1 MAMSMEVVEFVP
13 GAATEPPRAQ
23 NGDRIST
30 APPVRGRELLCLAA
44 IVALADVAIYR
55 GEGFA
60 GYSLLFGL
68 TPLLLYFGV
77 ARRTA
82 NPSLRI
88 VIPLLVLL
96 ALRLLWCG
104 NWLAVSLGFGL
115 LACAAM
121 GLSGLRPYVFE
132 TVVFVSQ
139 AIPAGLAALFR
150 YAESCTR
157 WRGAEKR
164 RNWLAIIIPAAA
176 LLIFSTIFILANPDL
191 LTRVSE
197 GLRQAAETLRQWL
210 ADFAPGPL
218 EVCFWIAVAWI
229 ASGLLRPLITAAL
242 GDERVT
248 GEPAGEAQ
256 RLAPA
261 PLYEVFRNT
270 LAAVVVLFAAYLAF
284 EFATM
289 WTREFPPGALSGYCH
304 QGAAWLT
311 VALALATMILSVVF
325 QGQTLRDPRL
335 AVLRRWGAVWSIENF
350 VLAFAVVHRMSIY
363 ADFNGMTRMRTVGLL
378 GITAVVAGFVLVL
391 VKISRSHSFLWLVR
405 RQLWA
410 LAFCVYL
417 YAVLPVD
424 TLVMSYNV
432 RRIMAGD
439 PAPSVQ
445 ISVHPISDE
454 GLLVLKPLLQSD
466 DAIIREGVRA
476 MLAERLVEFDAGTA
490 PTQRAGWSAYQLA
503 DELLH
508 GQLHDARSE
517 FASLSNPNQRRAA
530 REAFDAY
537 AYQWY

>member
-1 MAMSMEVVEFVP
+1 MSMEVVEFQP
-13 GAATEPPRAQ
+13 GAAMEPPRGQ

-44 IVALADVAIYR
+44 IVALADVVIYR

-60 GYSLLFGL
+60 GYSLLFAL
-68 TPLLLYFGV
+68 APLLLYFGV

-82 NPSLRI
+82 DPSLRV
-88 VIPLLVLL
+88 VIPLLALL
-96 ALRLLWCG
+96 AVRLLWCG

-115 LACAAM
+115 LACVAM
-121 GLSGLRPYVFE
+121 GLSGLRPYVLE

-139 AIPAGLAALFR
+139 AVPAGLAALFR

-164 RNWLAIIIPAAA
+164 RNWLAIVIPAAV

-197 GLRQAAETLRQWL
+197 GLRQAVETLRQWL

-218 EVCFWIAVAWI
+218 EVCFWFAVAWI
-229 ASGLLRPLITAAL
+229 ASGLLRPLLTAAL
-242 GDERVT
+242 GDERAT

-261 PLYEVFRNT
+261 PLFEVFRNT
-270 LAAVVVLFAAYLAF
+270 LAAVVVLFAVYLAF

-289 WTREFPPGALSGYCH
+289 WSRVFPPGALSGYCH

-311 VALALATMILSVVF
+311 VALALATAILSVVF

-363 ADFNGMTRMRTVGLL
+363 AEFNGMTRMRTVGLL

-424 TLVMSYNV
+424 ALVMSYNV

-454 GLLVLKPLLQSD
+454 GLLVLRPLLECE
-466 DAIIREGVRA
+466 DALIRDGVRA
-476 MLAERLVEFDAGTA
+476 LLAERLEQFDTAAARPQPAGWTAYQAAGTRLERQLRSAGSPLA
-490 PTQRAGWSAYQLA
+490 PYA
-503 DELLH
+503 DPE
-508 GQLHDARSE
+508 
-517 FASLSNPNQRRAA
+517 QRRAA
-530 REAFDAY
+530 RDAFFAY